1 MNNLIAKLIQS
12 PAFGFCNFP
21 PTPIPTPKPVP
32 KPAPCEKIDQ
42 LLNLSSTFVLIDI
55 GCPWLVYE

>member
-12 PAFGFCNFP
+12 SAFGFCNFP
-21 PTPIPTPKPVP
+21 PTPILTPKPVP
-32 KPAPCEKIDQ
+32 TPAPWKKIDQ
-42 LLNLSSTFVLIDI
+42 LLNLSIAFVLNDI